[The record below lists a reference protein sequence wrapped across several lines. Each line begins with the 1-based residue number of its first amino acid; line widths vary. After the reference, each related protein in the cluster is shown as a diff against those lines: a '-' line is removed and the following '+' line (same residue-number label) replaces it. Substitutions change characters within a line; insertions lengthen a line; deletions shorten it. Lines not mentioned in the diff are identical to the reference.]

1 VNETSAQAAEEPR
14 IAADLVARIGR
25 GDRAAEAELCCRY
38 SRGLLF
44 LLRQRTGD
52 TELAQDLRQDTFRI
66 AIEKLRASGLDD
78 SERLAAWL
86 RGIALNLVTGDWR
99 KRDRRKTTA
108 DTDALAEMPTPDEYA
123 NPEAELGRAQLAD
136 ALRRAIARMAV
147 ERDRAILMQ
156 YYVDERDK
164 DEICAALDISSLHF
178 NRVLYRAKERLRKIL
193 IEEERRGMFEIV
205 K

>member
-25 GDRAAEAELCCRY
+25 GDREAEAELCRRY

-108 DTDALAEMPTPDEYA
+108 DTDALAEMPTPDKYA

-193 IEEERRGMFEIV
+193 IEEERRGLFEAV